1 MHTFHDPELARL
13 AEVATDLDASM
24 ALPDGAASVFAV
36 ATRVSVL
43 DQYGYPA
50 VGAATYATDQ
60 VLKATFTPVMETGV
74 DLVQQNAAGDIIWH
88 FKHGDMPKY
97 WDVELDF
104 ATPDPTLESIIC
116 GGTLLTDSTVALTA
130 PSSAPTASATTGG
143 TTWAGGAFFYAY
155 SLANQYGE
163 TTLSP
168 YSTSTTIAANGKAT
182 LTLVPGTAKYINIY
196 RGTASGAG
204 QLLATIPA
212 GTTFVDDGS
221 YATPVGAPPTTNTSA
236 GPTLAGGAPVGY
248 QAPALGIVGNPD
260 GFSFEFWS
268 KAIVKG
274 VQASYLPYYRWVV
287 PMCKNFVQ
295 DAREASATGIA
306 NKYKGQAFE
315 NPVWGTG
322 PFGDWQFSSTSVFQR
337 ARASAETVPAIGFAS
352 TPATA

>member
-116 GGTLLTDSTVALTA
+116 GGTLLTD
-130 PSSAPTASATTGG
+130 
-143 TTWAGGAFFYAY
+143 
-155 SLANQYGE
+155 
-163 TTLSP
+163 
-168 YSTSTTIAANGKAT
+168 
-182 LTLVPGTAKYINIY
+182 
-196 RGTASGAG
+196 
-204 QLLATIPA
+204 
-212 GTTFVDDGS
+212 
-221 YATPVGAPPTTNTSA
+221 
-236 GPTLAGGAPVGY
+236 
-248 QAPALGIVGNPD
+248 
-260 GFSFEFWS
+260 
-268 KAIVKG
+268 
-274 VQASYLPYYRWVV
+274 
-287 PMCKNFVQ
+287 
-295 DAREASATGIA
+295 
-306 NKYKGQAFE
+306 
-315 NPVWGTG
+315 
-322 PFGDWQFSSTSVFQR
+322 
-337 ARASAETVPAIGFAS
+337 
-352 TPATA
+352 